1 MSMGDMSILMLVALT
16 VLLLLGFPVAL
27 AVGASAFFFG
37 WLGVGLNLFSLLP
50 LRIWGQMTNATLVAV
65 PLFVFMGILLERS
78 GIADRMLEALTR
90 LFGPVRGG
98 LAVSVIL
105 VGALLAASTGI
116 VGGIM
121 VTMGLIALP
130 TMLRHKYS
138 PELATGT
145 ICAAGTLGQLIP
157 PSIVLIVLG
166 DVMGLSVSDL
176 FAAAF
181 FPGMILVVL
190 YIGYILVL
198 GVLRPDK
205 VPAAP
210 MNEDGLTGGRVF
222 WQSVKAILPAGALII
237 GVLGSI
243 FFGIATPTE
252 SAAVGALGCLGLC
265 ALYGNLN
272 REVLRSV
279 MEGTMRLTSM
289 VFLVVIGASAF
300 GLVFVGMGGR
310 DLVADWLL
318 KMPGGASGF
327 IVSSMIIIFVL
338 GIFFEFLEISLI
350 AVPLLVP
357 VAQHLGIDMLWYA
370 TLIGMNLQTAFLSPP
385 VGASLFFL
393 RGVAPPGVTM
403 AHIFRGVIP
412 FMVLQLMGVGLL
424 ILFPQLALW
433 LPSLDQGV
441 K

>member
-1 MSMGDMSILMLVALT
+1 MPMGDLSILMLITLT

-27 AVGASAFFFG
+27 AIGASAFFFG
-37 WLGVGLNLFSLLP
+37 WLGAGLNLFSLLP
-50 LRIWGQMTNATLVAV
+50 LRVWGQMTNTTLVAV

-78 GIADRMLEALTR
+78 GIADEMLEALTR

-105 VGALLAASTGI
+105 VGAVLAASTGI

-166 DVMGLSVSDL
+166 DVMGISVSDL

-181 FPGMILVVL
+181 LPGIILVVL
-190 YIGYILVL
+190 YVGYILVL
-198 GVLRPDK
+198 GVVRPEK

-210 MNEDGLTGGRVF
+210 LKEEGVTSRQVLWR
-222 WQSVKAILPAGALII
+222 SLKSILPAGALIV

-252 SAAVGALGCLGLC
+252 SAAVGALASLGLC
-265 ALYGNLN
+265 ALYGRLN
-272 REVLRSV
+272 REVLVSV

-310 DLVADWLL
+310 EIVSDWLL
-318 KMPGGASGF
+318 SMPGGPSGF
-327 IVSSMIIIFVL
+327 ILSSMVIIFLL

-357 VAQHLGIDMLWYA
+357 VAQHLGIDMVWYA
-370 TLIGMNLQTAFLSPP
+370 TLIAMNLQTAFLSPP

-393 RGVAPPGVTM
+393 RGVSPPGVTM
-403 AHIFRGVIP
+403 GHIFRGVIP
-412 FMVLQLMGVGLL
+412 FMVLQLIGVALL
-424 ILFPQLALW
+424 IIFPQLALW
-433 LPSLDQGV
+433 LPSLGQG